1 MYKEQRVLMGAI
13 EREGL
18 SYMQTQFINSY
29 PTIVNIANPMTSR
42 YRIYLNERDRKRSL
56 SCE

>member
-1 MYKEQRVLMGAI
+1 MGAI

-29 PTIVNIANPMTSR
+29 PTIVNIANPTSR

>member
-1 MYKEQRVLMGAI
+1 MGAI

-29 PTIVNIANPMTSR
+29 PTIVNIANPMMSR